1 MALKAEAA
9 FTRFYDGVEA
19 GTCKS
24 LQDAFETLKRRPYL
38 LAFLKALHSPEEWEH
53 FKNAQ
58 YDAYLAGYNEGV
70 TQGIKAAQK
79 VTAKTEEVTEEAPA
93 VKEEVKADP
102 QPEKTTM
109 AEFRKLC
116 TATAAADTTCSD
128 YEEIRTWCLENNVRR
143 YGKGFLLSPEEYEK
157 WCDHIGFK
165 DKRFPGRTTV
175 RAE

>member
-24 LQDAFETLKRRPYL
+24 LQDAFEILKRKPYL
-38 LAFLKALHSPEEWEH
+38 LVFLKALHSPEEWEH

-58 YDAYLAGYNEGV
+58 YDAFLAGYN
-70 TQGIKAAQK
+70 
-79 VTAKTEEVTEEAPA
+79 AKTEEVTEEAPA
-93 VKEEVKADP
+93 VKEEVKDEP
-102 QPEKTTM
+102 QPEKKTM
-109 AEFRKLC
+109 AEFRKFC
-116 TATAAADTTCSD
+116 TATVAADTTCSD
-128 YEEIRTWCLENNVRR
+128 YEEIKTWCLENNVSR
-143 YGKGFLLSPEEYEK
+143 YGKGFILSPEDYEK